1 MDEYNVT
8 YSQVCACLPDT
19 NGEQETTDG
28 ASFCLDPLRIAYP
41 TLYKGDKNMAP
52 LSPEFLCDV
61 QKRDVSLSDDPT
73 NEDFK
78 LFSQTP
84 QLRLRVKRDAVF
96 EVSKENA
103 TRYCAERISETKIGK
118 LCAKVGVN
126 VQALVNI
133 CSVDIQV
140 NIQVTLFKNQPP
152 FPTHTH
158 IHPQTHKP
166 HTAPD
171 LLSSFSKSQYWTAG
185 QVISKMKVKMYIAA
199 LLRKVSTKQLF
210 SSLLLNLTTQKL
222 CRPILVDCLVY
233 LDDVQSS
240 IS

>member
-1 MDEYNVT
+1 MKRLIFLAIVILLYRLENGKSLFHILPPLVDEYKVT
-8 YSQVCACLPDT
+8 YSQVCACLRDT
-19 NGEQETTDG
+19 EN
-28 ASFCLDPLRIAYP
+28 SPRHCRDPLSLAYP
-41 TLYKGDKNMAP
+41 TLFKRDKNMVP
-52 LSPEFLCDV
+52 LSPAFLCDV
-61 QKRDVSLSDDPT
+61 QKRDLSFSDDPT
-73 NEDFK
+73 DEDFN

-103 TRYCAERISETKIGK
+103 TRYCAERISETRIGK

-140 NIQVTLFKNQPP
+140 NTHVTLFTPRPP
-152 FPTHTH
+152 PPSLPPPPTPHPHTHT
-158 IHPQTHKP
+158 P

-171 LLSSFSKSQYWTAG
+171 LLSSFSKSQNWTAR
-185 QVISKMKVKMYIAA
+185 QVIWKMKVKSYIAA

-210 SSLLLNLTTQKL
+210 SSL
-222 CRPILVDCLVY
+222 
-233 LDDVQSS
+233 
-240 IS
+240 

>member
-1 MDEYNVT
+1 
-8 YSQVCACLPDT
+8 
-19 NGEQETTDG
+19 
-28 ASFCLDPLRIAYP
+28 
-41 TLYKGDKNMAP
+41 MAP
-52 LSPEFLCDV
+52 LSPAFLCDV

-73 NEDFK
+73 DEDFK

-140 NIQVTLFKNQPP
+140 NIHVTLFKHHPP
-152 FPTHTH
+152 LRPLPPPQKKKYTHTH
-158 IHPQTHKP
+158 THLIE
-166 HTAPD
+166 H
-171 LLSSFSKSQYWTAG
+171 L
-185 QVISKMKVKMYIAA
+185 I
-199 LLRKVSTKQLF
+199 
-210 SSLLLNLTTQKL
+210 
-222 CRPILVDCLVY
+222 C
-233 LDDVQSS
+233 
-240 IS
+240 

>member
-1 MDEYNVT
+1 MKGLLFLSVFLSLYRLENGKSLFHILPPLVDEYKLT
-8 YSQVCACLPDT
+8 YSEVCACLQDET
-19 NGEQETTDG
+19 NAAADYCQ
-28 ASFCLDPLRIAYP
+28 DPLPLAYP
-41 TLYKGDKNMAP
+41 TLFRGDKNMAP
-52 LSPEFLCDV
+52 LSPAFLCDV

-73 NEDFK
+73 DEDFK
-78 LFSQTP
+78 LFLQTP

-140 NIQVTLFKNQPP
+140 NIHVDLFKQPP
-152 FPTHTH
+152 PPPPPRPPQTHTHTHTH
-158 IHPQTHKP
+158 IP

-171 LLSSFSKSQYWTAG
+171 LLS
-185 QVISKMKVKMYIAA
+185 
-199 LLRKVSTKQLF
+199 
-210 SSLLLNLTTQKL
+210 
-222 CRPILVDCLVY
+222 
-233 LDDVQSS
+233 
-240 IS
+240 